1 MQVHALYGPPGTGK
15 TTELLR
21 RVKHVRDSGVQAERV
36 AFVSFTRAAASEALS
51 RLGLKRSDNVSTIH
65 AMAFRSMGMRQ
76 TQVVDSMKLRE
87 FSTVMGIPIIGKSPE
102 DDEERADGDFYL
114 DILNY
119 ARNTFS
125 NPAEVYDISD
135 RPGNRAEFNAFVRAY
150 ADWKSTYGYYDFT
163 DMLERASRGAIKSD
177 AAVVF
182 VDEAQD
188 LSPLQWSVIEKLVR
202 RADEVHIA
210 GDDDQAIYTWAGA
223 DAHGMARF
231 TQKHKGD
238 SHVLSLSHRLPVAV
252 HARSQAL
259 IRRVG
264 FRVDKEFSP
273 RADLGLVRVHGSIN
287 SVDITHGE
295 DILLLG
301 RTHSVLREVEQSLI
315 EQRIPYTRETG
326 RPGMY
331 QNRFAAAIRAF
342 RKLGRGEKL
351 SDGERNSIFTIATG
365 STRAAL
371 ERNDYPAITKLPFW
385 VALQV
390 PGRVVDFYTDAD
402 LDTPPTVRLSTI
414 HAAKGHEA
422 DRVILLTDMTTRVGQ
437 SAEKNP
443 DDELRVWYVGMT
455 RSKRQLDIVEG
466 YNGYKL

>member
-21 RVKHVRDSGVQAERV
+21 RVKNIRDSGVQAERV

-65 AMAFRSMGMRQ
+65 AMAFRSLNMRQ
-76 TQVVDSMKLRE
+76 AQVVDSMKLRE

-114 DILNY
+114 DLLNY
-119 ARNTFS
+119 ARNTFA
-125 NPAEVYDISD
+125 NPSEVYDISD

-150 ADWKSTYGYYDFT
+150 AEWKSTYGYYDFT
-163 DMLERASRGAIKSD
+163 DMLERAARGSMRGD
-177 AAVVF
+177 AEVVF

-188 LSPLQWSVIEKLVR
+188 LSPLQWRVIEKLVR
-202 RADEVHIA
+202 HAHEVHIA

-238 SHVLSLSHRLPVAV
+238 SHVLSLSHRLPAAV
-252 HARSQAL
+252 HARSQDL
-259 IRRVG
+259 IRRVTL
-264 FRVDKEFSP
+264 RVDKDFSP
-273 RADLGLVRVHGSIN
+273 RPDLGLVRVHGSIN

-331 QNRFAAAIRAF
+331 QNRYAAAIRTF
-342 RKLGRGEKL
+342 RKLERGERI
-351 SDGERNSIFTIATG
+351 SDGERNSIYAVATAV
-365 STRAAL
+365 TRGFL
-371 ERNDYPAITKLPFW
+371 EHNDYKSICARPFY
-385 VALQV
+385 VALNI
-390 PGRVVDFYTDAD
+390 PGRAVDFYRDAD
-402 LDTPPTVRLSTI
+402 LESTPTIRLSTI

-422 DRVILLTDMTTRVGQ
+422 HRVILLTDMTTRVGQ

-455 RSKRQLDIVEG
+455 RSKHILDIVEG
-466 YNGYKL
+466 HNGYKL

>member
-15 TTELLR
+15 TTEMLR
-21 RVKHVRDSGVQAERV
+21 RVQHTRNSGVQAERV

-65 AMAFRSMGMRQ
+65 AMAFRSMNMRQ
-76 TQVVDSMKLRE
+76 AQVVDSMKLRE

-114 DILNY
+114 DLLNY

-125 NPAEVYDISD
+125 HPDEVYDVSD
-135 RPGNRAEFNAFVRAY
+135 RPGTRAEFNAFVRAY
-150 ADWKSTYGYYDFT
+150 AEWKSTYGFYDFT
-163 DMLERASRGAIKSD
+163 DMLERAARGGMRGD
-177 AAVVF
+177 AEVVF

-188 LSPLQWSVIEKLVR
+188 LSPLQWRVIEKLCR
-202 RADEVHIA
+202 RAHEVHIA

-231 TQKHKGD
+231 TQKHQGD
-238 SHVLSLSHRLPVAV
+238 SHVLSLSHRLPAAI
-252 HARSQAL
+252 HAKSQDL
-259 IRRVG
+259 IRRVAL
-264 FRVDKEFSP
+264 RVDKDFSP
-273 RADLGLVRVHGSIN
+273 RPDLGLVRLFGSIH

-315 EQRIPYTRETG
+315 EERIPYVRESG

-331 QNRFAAAIRAF
+331 QNKYAAAIRVF
-342 RKLGRGEKL
+342 RKLERGEQIT
-351 SDGERNSIFTIATG
+351 DGERNSLFNCATA
-365 STRAAL
+365 STRGFL
-371 ERNDYPAITKLPFW
+371 EANDYKSIYARPFY
-385 VALQV
+385 VALNI
-390 PGRVVDFYTDAD
+390 PGRAVDFYRDAD
-402 LDTPPTVRLSTI
+402 LESIPTIRLSTI

-422 DRVILLTDMTTRVGQ
+422 DRVILLTDMTTRVAQ
-437 SAEKNP
+437 SAEKSP
-443 DDELRVWYVGMT
+443 DDEIRVWYVGMT
-455 RSKRQLDIVEG
+455 RAKRQLDIVEG
-466 YNGYKL
+466 HNPYPL